1 MPKLDTAKVDA
12 FLKEKYGASTN
23 KAGIDTAKVD
33 AFIKE
38 KYAAPDKE
46 VVQQLKTSNSLR
58 NMALGMQADNLHDQ
72 IGSIVRSNPMHA
84 YNHLTTD
91 AASEA
96 MDVEEAVERYSYNPM
111 KEAETEMPESVV
123 VADNV
128 EMRGDILRNKIKAE
142 YGATDASEG
151 YGVRAGKAATSLVEQ
166 LPKAE
171 DGRYIIDGY
180 EYTHPEAVSV
190 MQQVVENTMH
200 PDLWKTDA
208 SYRDH
213 YSWLNHG
220 KSYKGILDE
229 QYASLSSKLDTLQS
243 KIAGRIKKQAAGIG
257 VLSKDPS
264 MALLGISEGE
274 GMNKLRKVNDLLT
287 SIKKD
292 NFWSGLD
299 EGFDR
304 IDAATLGLSS
314 FLSEVQ
320 MTKVLDKVYN
330 GEPLTERDQIYYD
343 LWEVEQE
350 LKDIRSVKG
359 QSWWNTVGSSLGTSA
374 EMVPSFFVGMGSVGN
389 IFKMSSL
396 PLKAG
401 MQLVKNSAKKGAWE
415 GIKKGVGATMKVAGR
430 SLGNVAKAEAMGMI
444 AAPFLPSTWSEVAS
458 KRGDQYS
465 LENGKL
471 VYKPKAMWKDI
482 ANAWIE
488 QGNELAS
495 EFIGTRIGAILGA
508 GASTFGRMLG
518 LDRVANKIGISSQ
531 ATKLLGYEKPQW
543 LKVLQRNLGYTGPV
557 AEPLSEVWGD
567 VASNLMKE
575 GLTGDGEFSQFK
587 SRDYWTTTLAVSTI
601 YGGSVAMATAPLAIY
616 DYKHSPLQGMRKQ
629 RDGYLGM
636 IKDKVL
642 RNNLLSISSMGD
654 LEQMSSALAHLDWG
668 DMNKVDIAYGMDFI
682 RADMAY
688 KVMIGDAKE
697 SVRQEQYQ
705 NVVNDAYTVA
715 YKGATGNTP
724 TGYIVRVE
732 AEDGSLYYVLRGSL
746 DSASEGL
753 LTCLN
758 EEGNVVPLH
767 PSKIKAQSTASLEDF
782 MADGYTQLFATQV
795 EMERQQDIIR
805 DYKALENPTAE
816 DIARI
821 MSAFGATQQ
830 NVGDTVTLVDGGT
843 GVVQEFDAE
852 TGKYLV
858 NVVSNDG
865 NAVMLDVPFY
875 DILSNDAQMASAQSS
890 RFAEQTLDDMD
901 ISLAQEES
909 VEEMQEAEAV
919 GDLKVGDIITTPNG
933 TQGRVIGFNEGNV
946 VVDENVENTTGSMR
960 DAYIEEYSLNDIIK
974 DTPSTEAT
982 TEVVAPQ
989 EAMEAPRPVEDIK
1002 IVPMQEDGSV
1012 DYDAITDA
1020 SQFAELY
1027 TKEIGSREEATN
1039 EVIAMRDALA
1049 AQIAENAKKTQKA
1062 TTPNE
1067 RVKMRKAANALA
1079 ERVAFYNKVL
1089 EMLAPQEVAETPVE
1103 PIVEDATAVEVDT
1116 PREVGIIENEYS
1128 ERLLDAEKKVY
1139 NAMAEALGLTV
1150 EFVKEVVEADGTRA
1164 NAKIDGNKVIVGW
1177 RERDRAISF
1186 LIGHEFLH
1194 RMRDLAPET
1203 YEMFKGSVQT
1213 YMGEERWNKD
1223 LARMQAQYRA
1233 QNKTISTELLEEEV
1247 IADFTGE
1254 LVEKKDVFSSY
1265 IEANK
1270 ENKTLL
1276 DKIAE
1281 VFRAIRDFLRSKGVE
1296 DRKLEDVVSALN
1308 NLITEATAKTK
1319 EGVEGST
1326 PEKYSMQAPSLLGV
1340 HNISLDKLRKVIK
1353 MGGLANPSV
1362 AVIDVDKQTHDDYG
1376 EYSLVLPKNMVDARQ
1391 GKNAGTWAGDAWT
1404 PTYPQII
1411 KRIKDEK
1418 SYSRFHTDIEALP
1431 EAMRNKVRLE
1441 FDSFM
1446 EGRSAD
1452 PLAYWYLFEKGS
1464 TPELVLVPSRY
1475 SDDITNAV
1483 SEATKGSFSMYG
1495 LTPDE
1500 RAKCVDA
1507 YIAAKF
1513 NGDRA
1518 AFEQEMQ
1525 ERINRLTE
1533 ALETKKSDRVKKWA
1547 QDTIDAIKEYGFDY
1561 DAVAD
1566 FIRDVGYDAREK
1578 GTVNDSATTMAAREQ
1593 IKANN
1598 LEADYEAWLNSL
1610 EERYGIDEYI
1620 FDGYTNSGNRR
1631 YLPHTLENVS
1641 KWMKKQ
1647 GRQGADATFPSFGVF
1662 IATAI
1667 PKMTSLESIRK
1678 RKALLGK
1685 SKEEYDAFR
1694 EKWENVYFEL
1704 GKRLQPDAKGFDDY
1718 GYWRLIEAVGK
1729 SNPREFI
1736 KKEYGIEM
1744 SEEDMAMF
1752 NDMVNA
1758 IRTEY
1763 PARYFE
1769 TKFERPL
1776 QLSDFTAAV
1785 VPNDIPLD
1793 VESRLK
1799 DAGVEVIEYEKGDN
1813 ASRAEAM
1820 QKASQMENV
1829 RFSLQEV
1836 NTRFNEELATLTEE
1850 NKDKVIL
1857 SLGTPSEKLLAGGV
1871 VNKPMKLYGAKV
1883 IKKQKLHGFDLSE
1896 IKNLPLAVANPIAVF
1911 NNYQSDENRSVLTE
1925 LTTKDGNFLVSLNV
1939 GKGEDIDF
1947 NIVATVFGKGDD
1959 NIVDWF
1965 NRGLA
1970 TYIDKEKAL
1979 DYLHHSALNA
1989 EALSNPR
1996 LISAT
2001 NIIQNFETPKI
2012 EAKNSL
2018 ITPEMDADYLSA
2030 VERGDMETAQKMVM
2044 EAAKLAM
2051 PNTKVVDEDGNP
2063 KVEYHGTPNNFNA
2076 FSKEMFGT
2084 STDRGIWGNGFYFSD
2099 SEQYAKTY
2107 EKRGDKQGKTLSVF
2121 LNIKRPLFISLRN
2134 GGNEGAM
2141 YFHELMEKHFT
2152 DDIYEDVTRTD
2163 ELMSVAQ
2170 ERLTADIVANGYDG
2184 IVVEYTNHIDT
2195 EYVVFN
2201 PNQIKSA
2208 DPVTYDDNGNV
2219 IPLSERFNPKKEDI
2233 RYSLSNAPT
2242 FYSNAEY
2249 AVRTIKQEKATPEQ
2263 WLKMI
2268 EKNGGLKAGEDKW
2281 LGLSDW
2287 LKASD
2292 KKTLTKDEVLQYIAE
2307 NDIQIEE
2314 VSYGDVADI
2323 SKEEIYESA
2332 EFAGLRE
2339 DLTEYDED
2347 DNPYIN
2353 RERYD
2358 ELRSESYDF
2367 VDGFSLDY
2375 WGEELEVNSPAAAA
2389 TYLGLTKADR
2399 EINSTRL
2406 DYTTKGLA
2414 NKREIA
2420 LVVPTIEPY
2429 NQSDEIHF
2437 GDAGEGRAVAWIR
2450 FGETEAPKNVP
2461 MHQRVDAFDAPF
2473 KNVAGYDVYAPEGRG
2488 GKFSKDYVIYGKLK
2502 DGSEAYIAYIDTKP
2516 ISKHETLE
2524 EARNAMNEYYE
2535 ANPRMVTRYERVLVI
2550 DEIQSKRH
2558 QDGREKGYSDKRV
2571 SQQEL
2576 YDAQEEAFSKVIDY
2590 ESALADKYG
2599 EDEWASLATAEE
2611 MAEYERL
2618 RAIDEAATN
2627 AYENYDKGVPS
2638 APFEKNWAELAFK
2651 RMLRYAAENGYDY
2664 VAWTTGDQQAER
2676 YNIGN
2681 VIERVVS
2688 YPVDDNMEIWIH
2700 RRANE
2705 RIHLV
2710 ADNNGVILNSNSSL
2724 ADAGT
2729 NVSEVLGKDLSQR
2742 IYGREGEDATIYAGR
2757 GKEYAAKEIAV
2768 DGLRIGGEGMKAFY
2782 DQMLPSFVKKYTKK
2796 WGAEVKDITM
2806 PDLEENNT
2814 MHAVNVT
2821 DSMRESVMQGQ
2832 PKFSLR
2838 TGFYGRVDY
2847 ITDIA
2852 YEYGITQ
2859 PIFVAETTEEY
2870 VKMFKDMGVKNPEK
2884 FRTTNGAYKK
2894 TNDTIYLDAE
2904 KLSRRSEIFRTLL
2917 HERTHAITSRLNN
2930 QLANL
2935 VSKINKDDIL
2945 AYRDELLSDVYK
2957 NIAPDSVIDEIISYI
2972 AGKITRDYARR
2983 LFSGELS
2990 IEDIITNIAPIIENT
3005 GDKRFDD
3012 IHHAILPLLKENLLI
3027 QKELY
3032 NGQKENPIVI
3042 PRESVGGDEKRDAQS
3057 TDDNDISRDGG
3068 QNHSHRG
3075 AYRGAKGEVT
3085 PRFALRDGGITLGDN
3100 KDIESIDVGDEGV
3113 GSTTEEQVRTY
3124 LKHKHY
3130 TEVDNI
3136 RKKYKRLRDI
3146 ARTDYKERM
3155 KVRMDRIGTLRTNA
3169 AKIEY
3174 ILGENEELALPLEH
3188 QALVRIARGEIR
3200 IKWENSADG
3209 RKRGLA
3215 AEVGLK
3221 DGEKRLY
3228 ASLTKDATL
3237 YFDEAV
3243 HQWWQMIGGY
3253 EREVDTQD
3261 LRNALIEALS
3271 EAHSPSMAITLLRN
3285 IYNAEEVVYDETM
3298 ALYEHEE
3305 AKEIAEEQSRYD
3317 EDIAEFETNKD
3328 AMIREYEERASF
3340 FDAISAMEGTILDL
3354 RKRIDQIKEKASRR
3368 VSNIQAQYREMR
3380 ELIARTKA
3388 AVKEVITSDNIRSF
3402 QSSELRRLINKVDK
3416 ARSIYEVDNILVEVQ
3431 SIMLDVSIRTQRMDM
3446 DRMLK
3451 LRLPNGEAVEAWVD
3465 QQMAEGKLS
3474 AKEGRDILD
3483 NMWKGKNAS
3492 GVSVANRIDPTTT
3505 NTLEYLR
3512 TLISPTAHTK
3522 MVEDEEAAERG
3533 TMVRKDGEL
3542 SLSQSN
3548 IEQNEARLQELE
3560 EKKATATAE
3569 GTEAYTEEDAEEYA
3583 ARTIYDSYLRA
3594 VMHKQDIQTIL
3605 EAIQDVREMYY
3616 GNPAKEAVR
3625 DHHLESLQ
3633 DEMVEVKKKYL
3644 EALQTLNGE
3653 MLSLMREGRDALRT
3667 FRMAEQAHKEAIL
3680 KLGLDA
3686 LGVNTRIVENATRT
3700 MPRVTAF
3707 LRSTLNAPYYTFQ
3720 TTLKEIDHLAPNGEG
3735 EFYNHFMFGMQQCSD
3750 NFYIQHTAHIAEV
3763 AQKMRVL
3770 LGKKRKK
3777 DATLIADVIEESDS
3791 KIIGTITYGKGVNRG
3806 EIINPESY
3814 DLTISNAMYLIAMW
3828 RQPMYRNSMMAHGIT
3843 QEAIDAVY
3851 DAVGKEN
3858 KGYIPFMNWVNDIF
3872 LPDTRLLY
3880 DKVHKAMFGVSM
3892 AKERNYFPARVI
3904 GYEEKHDISLN
3915 EVGMLPSTI
3924 TGAIVQRVRNMRM
3937 PDFRMNYFKI
3947 LMGHLQDL
3955 DQWSSYA
3962 PMIRD
3967 LNTLCSNTLFRE
3979 KCNKVMP
3986 GVNADGGGQGS
3997 LFQYFKT
4004 TAAIAVNCYRPKK
4017 AIADDV
4023 IMTVLRGWAGSNIAF
4038 RGWTAIKQ
4046 LTSSPVF
4053 ALYMLDGKCQELYL
4067 RNMGYG
4073 LTHMRKLHEWA
4084 LENSPSYKQRWE
4096 SKFAGMDVFTKK
4108 VGEENGFGVH
4118 HKWRATKAGKYAIT
4132 FDNAMR
4138 KFAVDLGLTPNAA
4151 VDAFTVM
4158 TGIKTIYDYELQ
4170 KEMERDGVNTPTE
4183 GMKKLAML
4191 KAEIAF
4197 NSTQQSGENVY
4208 LSQLQKE
4215 RTFATSVLTVYLN
4228 SSFGFHRLRVTGAQ
4242 ELWKQ
4247 MTDAEYKKSIY
4258 EKYGD
4263 KAKEVLKDARKK
4275 ATSQILQGVV
4285 GDLLF
4290 AVMSGGG
4297 TIGTFSMFGDGDDE
4311 GETWEQTMKA
4321 LGVGVVNILTGGYM
4335 GGSILASALQGY
4347 KVSMSTP
4354 FDELVNDIRW
4364 YASNDS
4370 LLAAFGHTMNII
4382 SKYRYGLDFETLAN
4396 TVAGVQGLIEGSGG
4410 NEAVMN
4416 ILNVPQSQIAIIA
4429 GRRRPEETSSEYVTR
4444 IMHMESI
4451 IQAED
4456 GSKRERE
4463 LQKQYEMAYRKNVVV
4478 RTSGASVWREM
4489 VTLEDDYKDIT
4500 KELGWTANAN
4510 PNEKVWETG
4519 MYVAPA
4525 EGISEAEYLALAQ
4538 LEAEIAALE
4547 GYITHFEGT
4556 EDNYYNLVQRVT
4568 GVKKQFIEQYEQF
4581 K

>member
-12 FLKEKYGASTN
+12 FLKEKYAT
-23 KAGIDTAKVD
+23 
-33 AFIKE
+33 
-38 KYAAPDKE
+38 PDKE
-46 VVQQLKTSNSLR
+46 VVQKLKTSNSLR

-72 IGSIVRSNPMHA
+72 IGSIVRSNPIHA

-111 KEAETEMPESVV
+111 KEVETEMPESVV
-123 VADNV
+123 VADKV
-128 EMRGDILRNKIKAE
+128 EIRGDILRNKIKAE

-229 QYASLSSKLDTLQS
+229 QYTSLSSKLDTLQS
-243 KIAGRIKKQAAGIG
+243 KIADRIKKQAAEIG

-264 MALLGISEGE
+264 MALIGISEGE

-299 EGFDR
+299 EGFDS
-304 IDAATLGLSS
+304 IDAVTLGLSS

-359 QSWWNTVGSSLGTSA
+359 QSWWNTVGSSVGTSA
-374 EMVPSFFVGMGSVGN
+374 EMAPSFFVGMGSVGN

-401 MQLVKNSAKKGAWE
+401 MQLVKNSAMKGAWE

-495 EFIGTRIGAILGA
+495 EFIGTRIGDILGA

-587 SRDYWTTTLAVSTI
+587 SKDYWTTALAVSTI

-616 DYKHSPLQGMRKQ
+616 DYKNSPLQGMRKQ

-668 DMNKVDIAYGMDFI
+668 NMNKVDIAYGMDFI

-705 NVVNDAYTVA
+705 NVVNDAYAVA

-746 DSASEGL
+746 DSASEDL

-795 EMERQQDIIR
+795 EMERQRDIIR

-830 NVGDTVTLVDGGT
+830 NAGDTVTLVDGGT

-865 NAVMLDVPFY
+865 NTVMLDVPFY

-890 RFAEQTLDDMD
+890 RFAEQTLDDID

-909 VEEMQEAEAV
+909 AEEMQEAEAV

-933 TQGRVIGFNEGNV
+933 TQGRVMGFNEGNV

-989 EAMEAPRPVEDIK
+989 EAMEAPQPVEDIK

-1039 EVIAMRDALA
+1039 EVIAMRDALT

-1089 EMLAPQEVAETPVE
+1089 EMLAPQEVTETPVE
-1103 PIVEDATAVEVDT
+1103 PIVEDAAAVEVDT
-1116 PREVGIIENEYS
+1116 PREVDIIENEYS

-1177 RERDRAISF
+1177 MERDKAISF

-1203 YEMFKGSVQT
+1203 YEMFKDSVQT
-1213 YMGEERWNKD
+1213 YKGEERWYKD
-1223 LARMQAQYRA
+1223 LARMQARYRA
-1233 QNKTISTELLEEEV
+1233 QNKTISKELLEEEV

-1308 NLITEATAKTK
+1308 NLIAEATAEATGNSQR
-1319 EGVEGST
+1319 EGVEMAISQ
-1326 PEKYSMQAPSLLGV
+1326 PKFSLASLVGV
-1340 HNISLDKLRKVIK
+1340 HNLSLDKLRKAIK

-1418 SYSRFHTDIEALP
+1418 YYSRFHTDIEALP

-1495 LTPDE
+1495 LSPDE

-1507 YIAAKF
+1507 YIVAKF

-1561 DAVAD
+1561 NAVAD

-1647 GRQGADATFPSFGVF
+1647 GRQGAVATFPSFGVF

-1694 EKWENVYFEL
+1694 EKWKNVYFEL

-1729 SNPREFI
+1729 SNPKEFI
-1736 KKEYGIEM
+1736 KKKYGIEM

-1829 RFSLQEV
+1829 RFSLMDDAQAAAEVAPYLEAYNNDLVTFNALVNKVKDVAEKYPNATWPERFIKENYEDENEEDFINRLKWTISNYAVEEEKDYSAEKQTIEEIFGGIWIEDRAEFAKFAKAVNNTPFEENGEGIAYTDNYFYAYYRSIDGQPIPFASVYMNKDDSQDIV
-1836 NTRFNEELATLTEE
+1836 NT
-1850 NKDKVIL
+1850 IL
-1857 SLGTPSEKLLAGGV
+1857 KAKRNGEKTGIRRYFDRAYERARHISGKNDGDLGT
-1871 VNKPMKLYGAKV
+1871 NK
-1883 IKKQKLHGFDLSE
+1883 E
-1896 IKNLPLAVANPIAVF
+1896 
-1911 NNYQSDENRSVLTE
+1911 
-1925 LTTKDGNFLVSLNV
+1925 
-1939 GKGEDIDF
+1939 
-1947 NIVATVFGKGDD
+1947 
-1959 NIVDWF
+1959 
-1965 NRGLA
+1965 
-1970 TYIDKEKAL
+1970 
-1979 DYLHHSALNA
+1979 
-1989 EALSNPR
+1989 LSNPR
-1996 LISAT
+1996 R
-2001 NIIQNFETPKI
+2001 N
-2012 EAKNSL
+2012 
-2018 ITPEMDADYLSA
+2018 
-2030 VERGDMETAQKMVM
+2030 
-2044 EAAKLAM
+2044 
-2051 PNTKVVDEDGNP
+2051 
-2063 KVEYHGTPNNFNA
+2063 
-2076 FSKEMFGT
+2076 
-2084 STDRGIWGNGFYFSD
+2084 DRMD
-2099 SEQYAKTY
+2099 SE
-2107 EKRGDKQGKTLSVF
+2107 LS
-2121 LNIKRPLFISLRN
+2121 RYGAYYDSPELFV
-2134 GGNEGAM
+2134 
-2141 YFHELMEKHFT
+2141 K
-2152 DDIYEDVTRTD
+2152 
-2163 ELMSVAQ
+2163 
-2170 ERLTADIVANGYDG
+2170 
-2184 IVVEYTNHIDT
+2184 
-2195 EYVVFN
+2195 
-2201 PNQIKSA
+2201 
-2208 DPVTYDDNGNV
+2208 
-2219 IPLSERFNPKKEDI
+2219 
-2233 RYSLSNAPT
+2233 
-2242 FYSNAEY
+2242 
-2249 AVRTIKQEKATPEQ
+2249 
-2263 WLKMI
+2263 
-2268 EKNGGLKAGEDKW
+2268 
-2281 LGLSDW
+2281 
-2287 LKASD
+2287 
-2292 KKTLTKDEVLQYIAE
+2292 
-2307 NDIQIEE
+2307 
-2314 VSYGDVADI
+2314 
-2323 SKEEIYESA
+2323 
-2332 EFAGLRE
+2332 
-2339 DLTEYDED
+2339 
-2347 DNPYIN
+2347 
-2353 RERYD
+2353 
-2358 ELRSESYDF
+2358 
-2367 VDGFSLDY
+2367 
-2375 WGEELEVNSPAAAA
+2375 
-2389 TYLGLTKADR
+2389 
-2399 EINSTRL
+2399 STRA
-2406 DYTTKGLA
+2406 YKGS
-2414 NKREIA
+2414 RI
-2420 LVVPTIEPY
+2420 
-2429 NQSDEIHF
+2429 
-2437 GDAGEGRAVAWIR
+2437 
-2450 FGETEAPKNVP
+2450 
-2461 MHQRVDAFDAPF
+2461 
-2473 KNVAGYDVYAPEGRG
+2473 
-2488 GKFSKDYVIYGKLK
+2488 
-2502 DGSEAYIAYIDTKP
+2502 
-2516 ISKHETLE
+2516 
-2524 EARNAMNEYYE
+2524 
-2535 ANPRMVTRYERVLVI
+2535 
-2550 DEIQSKRH
+2550 
-2558 QDGREKGYSDKRV
+2558 
-2571 SQQEL
+2571 
-2576 YDAQEEAFSKVIDY
+2576 
-2590 ESALADKYG
+2590 KY
-2599 EDEWASLATAEE
+2599 
-2611 MAEYERL
+2611 
-2618 RAIDEAATN
+2618 
-2627 AYENYDKGVPS
+2627 
-2638 APFEKNWAELAFK
+2638 
-2651 RMLRYAAENGYDY
+2651 
-2664 VAWTTGDQQAER
+2664 
-2676 YNIGN
+2676 
-2681 VIERVVS
+2681 
-2688 YPVDDNMEIWIH
+2688 
-2700 RRANE
+2700 
-2705 RIHLV
+2705 
-2710 ADNNGVILNSNSSL
+2710 
-2724 ADAGT
+2724 
-2729 NVSEVLGKDLSQR
+2729 
-2742 IYGREGEDATIYAGR
+2742 
-2757 GKEYAAKEIAV
+2757 
-2768 DGLRIGGEGMKAFY
+2768 
-2782 DQMLPSFVKKYTKK
+2782 
-2796 WGAEVKDITM
+2796 
-2806 PDLEENNT
+2806 
-2814 MHAVNVT
+2814 
-2821 DSMRESVMQGQ
+2821 
-2832 PKFSLR
+2832 SLR

-2884 FRTTNGAYKK
+2884 FRATNGAYKK

-3068 QNHSHRG
+3068 RNHSDRG

-3100 KDIESIDVGDEGV
+3100 KDIESINVGDEGV

-3130 TEVDNI
+3130 AEVDNI

-3317 EDIAEFETNKD
+3317 EDIAEFEANKD

-3492 GVSVANRIDPTTT
+3492 GVSVAKRIDGTTA
-3505 NTLEYLR
+3505 NTMAILR
-3512 TLISPTAHTK
+3512 ALISPTAHSK
-3522 MVEDEEAAERG
+3522 MVEDAEAAERG
-3533 TMVRKDGEL
+3533 AMVRVDGEL

-3569 GTEAYTEEDAEEYA
+3569 GTEAYTSADAEEYA

-3594 VMHKQDIQTIL
+3594 VMHKQDIQAIL
-3605 EAIQDVREMYY
+3605 EAIQDVKEMYY
-3616 GNPAKEAVR
+3616 GNPEKEAVR
-3625 DHHLESLQ
+3625 DHHIESLR

-3644 EALQTLNGE
+3644 EALQTLNEE

-3667 FRMAEQAHKEAIL
+3667 FRMAEQAHKEAIV

-3686 LGVNTRIVENATRT
+3686 LGVSTRIVENATRT

-3707 LRSTLNAPYYTFQ
+3707 LRSTLNASYYTFQ

-3770 LGKKRKK
+3770 LGKKGKK

-3791 KIIGTITYGKGVNRG
+3791 KIIATITYGKGVNRG

-3843 QEAIDAVY
+3843 QEAIDAIY

-3858 KGYIPFMNWVNDIF
+3858 KGYIPFMNWVNDTF

-3880 DKVHKAMFGVSM
+3880 DKVHKAMFGASM

-3904 GYEEKHDISLN
+3904 GYEEKQDISLN

-3937 PDFRMNYFKI
+3937 PDIRMNYFKI

-3955 DQWSSYA
+3955 DQWSSYG

-3967 LNTLCSNTLFRE
+3967 LNALCNNTLFRE

-3997 LFQYFKT
+3997 LFQSFKT

-4017 AIADDV
+4017 AIADDI

-4297 TIGTFSMFGDGDDE
+4297 TIGTFTMFGDGDDE
-4311 GETWEQTMKA
+4311 GEIWEQTKKS

-4347 KVSMSTP
+4347 KASMSTP

-4370 LLAAFGHTMNII
+4370 LLAAFGHTINII

-4396 TVAGVQGLIEGSGG
+4396 TVVGVQGLIEGSGG

-4429 GRRRPEETSSEYVTR
+4429 GRRRPGETSSEYVTR
-4444 IMHMESI
+4444 IMHQESI

-4478 RTSGASVWREM
+4478 RTSGASVWQEM

-4510 PNEKVWETG
+4510 PNEKAWETG